1 MTQLRKMFFTV
12 LFVFAHAV
20 IMACDVCQKQQP
32 EILKGITHGGGPQS
46 DWDYVLV
53 WCMVT
58 IVAISAVF
66 SIRWMVRPGE
76 KDGAH
81 IKRSILNFD

>member
-1 MTQLRKMFFTV
+1 MTLLRKMFLVVPLV
-12 LFVFAHAV
+12 LGHTFL
-20 IMACDVCQKQQP
+20 MACDVCQKQQP
-32 EILKGITHGGGPQS
+32 RILKGITHGGGPQS

-58 IVAISAVF
+58 IVAVSAVF

-76 KDGAH
+76 KDRGH
-81 IKRSILNFD
+81 IKRSILNLN